1 MVGWHPQYNGHG
13 FGWTP
18 RSWWWTGRPGVLQFM
33 RSQRVGRD
41 WATEL
46 NWTELRVVYKYSE
59 PYPVSCFADTEAPS
73 PGRRRR
79 LCEER
84 MITQWP
90 DKSCDVSYSTSHNS
104 ENCPKKW
111 EQTLKLEINC
121 TQNNQEDAHRT
132 TTSLILRWLSEPT
145 IPSCSL
151 PPCIQPLN
159 SPIKTSAL
167 WATIRSWFAD
177 TSPPSPQV
185 ADLQNKVA
193 FPFPCLPMTGFRV
206 MSSQTWVW

>member
-33 RSQRVGRD
+33 RSQSVGCD

-46 NWTELRVVYKYSE
+46 NWTELRVIYKYSE

-73 PGRRRR
+73 PSRRRR

-90 DKSCDVSYSTSHNS
+90 DKSCDISYSTPHNS
-104 ENCPKKW
+104 ENCPQEVGTNSETRDQLYSKQPRGCSSDHHITDT
-111 EQTLKLEINC
+111 EMAIRADYTILLPPSMHTTLKLPYKSFC
-121 TQNNQEDAHRT
+121 SLSSNQELVCRHKST
-132 TTSLILRWLSEPT
+132 FCPGCW
-145 IPSCSL
+145 
-151 PPCIQPLN
+151 PP
-159 SPIKTSAL
+159 K
-167 WATIRSWFAD
+167 
-177 TSPPSPQV
+177 
-185 ADLQNKVA
+185 
-193 FPFPCLPMTGFRV
+193 
-206 MSSQTWVW
+206 